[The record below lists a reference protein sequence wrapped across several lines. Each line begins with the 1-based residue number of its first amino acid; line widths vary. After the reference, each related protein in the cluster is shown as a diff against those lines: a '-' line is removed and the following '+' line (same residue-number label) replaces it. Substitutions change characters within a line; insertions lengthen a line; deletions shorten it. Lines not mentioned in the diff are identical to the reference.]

1 MVSVVVLFLV
11 MVGIVLATTRLKMH
25 PFLVLL
31 LAGICMGFA
40 AGLNAEAVMHAL
52 TDGFGATLG
61 SIGIVIAGGSIIG
74 TFLENSGGAQRMAQ
88 WTLRLVGEKKS
99 PLAMSMTGYIVS
111 IPVFCDSGFVVLSAL
126 NHAISRR
133 TKISLAVLAV
143 ALGTGLY
150 STHVFVPPTPGPL
163 AAAANL
169 SADLGLVLLFGI
181 LVAIPV
187 AAGGLLWAVLYC
199 KRFTILPGE
208 EKVRASAEP
217 FLPEDLKG
225 YAPYLPGAIRSFAPL
240 ILPIILIALKSI
252 SEYPTF
258 PLGEGFIKSLLGIAG
273 HPIVAILIGVFLSF
287 LLPEKIKS
295 DLLFNWVGEGIK
307 NAGAIILITGAGGA
321 FGGVLKEAEVGHYL
335 GEVLSKWPLGIF
347 LPFIIAAALKT
358 AQGSSTVAMITTSA
372 LVAPLVG
379 HLGLGEPLARVMVV
393 LAIGAGAMTV
403 SHANDSYFWVVS
415 QFSDMDTATALR
427 CHTVATLIQGLIGI
441 MVIAALTWTL
451 L

>member
-1 MVSVVVLFLV
+1 MFSMIVLFLV
-11 MVGIVLATTRLKMH
+11 MVGIVVATARLRVH
-25 PFLVLL
+25 PFIVLL
-31 LAGICMGFA
+31 IAAICMGFA
-40 AGLNAEAVMHAL
+40 VRMNAGTIMKSI
-52 TDGFGATLG
+52 TDGFGSTLG
-61 SIGIVIAGGSIIG
+61 SIGIVIACGSIIG

-88 WTLRLVGEKKS
+88 WTLRLVGDKKS
-99 PLAMSMTGYIVS
+99 PLAMSFTGYIVS

-126 NHAISRR
+126 CHAISRR

-150 STHVFVPPTPGPL
+150 ATHVFVPPTPGPL

-169 SADLGLVLLFGI
+169 DADIGLVLVFGM

-187 AAGGLLWAVLYC
+187 AAAGLLWAVLYC
-199 KRFTILPGE
+199 KRFAIVPGE
-208 EKVRASAEP
+208 EKVQASAEP
-217 FLPEDLKG
+217 FLPQDLKN
-225 YAPYLPGAIRSFAPL
+225 YAPYLPGALRSFAPL

-252 SEYPTF
+252 SEYPTM
-258 PLGEGFIKSLLGIAG
+258 PLGDGFIKSVLGIVG
-273 HPIVAILIGVFLSF
+273 YPIVALLIGVFLSF
-287 LLPEKIKS
+287 LLPENVKS

-307 NAGAIILITGAGGA
+307 NAGSIILITGAGGA
-321 FGGVLKEAEVGHYL
+321 FGGVLKDAEVGRYL
-335 GEVLSKWPLGIF
+335 GQVLSEWPLGIF

-372 LVAPLVG
+372 LIAPLLG
-379 HLGLGEPLARVMVV
+379 HLGLAEPLARVMVV

-415 QFSDMDTATALR
+415 QFSDMDTGTALR
-427 CHTVATLIQGLIGI
+427 CHTMATLIQGLTGI
-441 MVIAALTWTL
+441 MVIAGLTWAL

>member
-1 MVSVVVLFLV
+1 MIVLLLV
-11 MVGIVLATTRLKMH
+11 MVGIILATTRLKMH

-31 LAGICMGFA
+31 LAAICMGFA
-40 AGLNAEAVMHAL
+40 GGLKAEAIMRAM
-52 TDGFGATLG
+52 TEGFGGTLG
-61 SIGIVIAGGSIIG
+61 SIGIVVACGSIIG

-88 WTLRLVGEKKS
+88 WTLRLVGDRKS
-99 PLAMSMTGYIVS
+99 PLAMSITGYIVS

-150 STHVFVPPTPGPL
+150 ATHVFVPPTPGPL

-169 SADLGLVLLFGI
+169 GADIGLVLLFGV
-181 LVAIPV
+181 LAAIPV
-187 AAGGLLWAVLYC
+187 AAVGLLWAVLYC
-199 KRFTILPGE
+199 KRFTIVPGE
-208 EKVRASAEP
+208 EKVQASAEP
-217 FLPEDLKG
+217 FLPEDLKS
-225 YAPYLPGAIRSFAPL
+225 YAPYMPGALQSFAPL
-240 ILPIILIALKSI
+240 ILPIVLIALKSI
-252 SEYPTF
+252 SEYPTM
-258 PLGEGFIKSLLGIAG
+258 PLGEGFLRAVLAIVG
-273 HPIVAILIGVFLSF
+273 HPIVALLIGVSLSF
-287 LLPEKIKS
+287 LLPEKVKS

-307 NAGAIILITGAGGA
+307 NAGTIILITGAGGA

-358 AQGSSTVAMITTSA
+358 AQGSSTVSMITTSA
-372 LVAPLVG
+372 LVAPLLG
-379 HLGLGEPLARVMVV
+379 HLGLAEPLSRVMVV
-393 LAIGAGAMTV
+393 LAIGAGGMTV

-415 QFSDMDTATALR
+415 QFSNMDTATALR
-427 CHTVATLIQGLIGI
+427 CHTLATLIQGLTGI
-441 MVIAALTWTL
+441 SVIAALTWAL